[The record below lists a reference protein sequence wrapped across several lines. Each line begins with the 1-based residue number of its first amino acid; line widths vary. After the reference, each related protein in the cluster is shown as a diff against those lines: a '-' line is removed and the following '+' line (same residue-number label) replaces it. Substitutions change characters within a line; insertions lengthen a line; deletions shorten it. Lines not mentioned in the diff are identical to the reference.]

1 MYSCILLL
9 DLMTHLHTDMLFY
22 FLMQDM
28 ATWYNASTIFLT
40 DFKPYPNSTF
50 NFIEANQ
57 TNKALL
63 GPKTF
68 ASLLNSTKIT
78 KQERQALLDGAP
90 FDADGRSTAPL
101 YYTVEDYS
109 DSLWLYNFNF
119 FYSWNGCSNQIVS
132 LSFNGSLDT
141 ERYIM
146 CPAGIHEGDLER
158 VSMLVCKSDLKI
170 KRIAYSQHGWT
181 EVRNCEVEGDCPFD
195 EATGNPIT
203 YVALEGHGNYPTND
217 GFHVYFYQGSE
228 LGNAVVLDNL
238 GGVYVGD
245 RTGDDP
251 ERTFIPTP
259 ENVVYIPPAWE
270 IEEQLALTDDG
281 QWQWAVFPG
290 NWGAPLSASPLDLY
304 CFGDNDTTIVACPSN
319 STTIK
324 WVAFCFAR
332 IAEIYVLL
340 YDQC

>member
-1 MYSCILLL
+1 
-9 DLMTHLHTDMLFY
+9 
-22 FLMQDM
+22 M

-40 DFKPYPNSTF
+40 DFKPYPNSSF

-57 TNKALL
+57 TNRALL

-68 ASLLNSTKIT
+68 ASLLNSTKIPN
-78 KQERQALLDGAP
+78 QERQTLLDGAP

-170 KRIAYSQHGWT
+170 KRMAYSQHAWT
-181 EVRNCEVEGDCPFD
+181 EVRNCEIEGDCPFD

-251 ERTFIPTP
+251 DKTFIPTP
-259 ENVVYIPPAWE
+259 DNVVYIPPAWG
-270 IEEQLALTDDG
+270 IEEQLALSNDR

-290 NWGAPLSASPLDLY
+290 NWGAPLSESPLELY
-304 CFGDNDTTIVACPSN
+304 CFGDNDTTIAPCPSN

-324 WVAFCFAR
+324 
-332 IAEIYVLL
+332 
-340 YDQC
+340 